1 MLKLNIKLLVL
12 DKPARLIVRLLF
24 GFVSDS
30 ETSVATPWERLRNL
44 WWASVLWKLVATHF
58 FWWISPPICFET
70 CLQPKRITEVH
81 HKVSKNAL
89 KVEGWLT
96 NCLKFGKPVIWIC
109 FEVKSDFFSLE
120 TSIWTSHWDCLKFGK
135 TFTWICLEVKSY
147 FFRIRNQQKV
157 ARRLQSETM
166 THSLT
171 RSQG

>member
-1 MLKLNIKLLVL
+1 MLCIIYCISSKTTWNQSMCFHNPSKGFTLTALPSQYLLIFSL
-12 DKPARLIVRLLF
+12 SLTNT
-24 GFVSDS
+24 
-30 ETSVATPWERLRNL
+30 ETAVATPWEQLRNL
-44 WWASVLWKLVATHF
+44 WWASAQWKLVATHF

-89 KVEGWLT
+89 KVKGWLT

-147 FFRIRNQQKV
+147 FFRIRN
-157 ARRLQSETM
+157 
-166 THSLT
+166 
-171 RSQG
+171 

>member
-1 MLKLNIKLLVL
+1 MLSHCLLSL
-12 DKPARLIVRLLF
+12 TNN
-24 GFVSDS
+24 
-30 ETSVATPWERLRNL
+30 ETALATPLEQMWNL
-44 WWASVLWKLVATHF
+44 WWASARWKLVATHF
-58 FWWISPPICFET
+58 YWCISPPICFET

-89 KVEGWLT
+89 KVKGWLT

-147 FFRIRNQQKV
+147 FFRIRNQHLDLSYTLSQKLWKLYFS
-157 ARRLQSETM
+157 RTSFYIST
-166 THSLT
+166 
-171 RSQG
+171 